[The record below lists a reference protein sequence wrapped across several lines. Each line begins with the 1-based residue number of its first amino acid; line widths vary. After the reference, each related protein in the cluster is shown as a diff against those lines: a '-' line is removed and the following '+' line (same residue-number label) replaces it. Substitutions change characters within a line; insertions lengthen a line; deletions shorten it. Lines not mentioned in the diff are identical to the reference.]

1 MQYRGFDRYGAVA
14 LECNAAVTNA
24 IAVDENTARIMTE
37 CKRIRTIKVC
47 ESFTKL
53 QTKNAVVCNTCK
65 AEFCFSREHNMHVKA
80 LKEETRG
87 AGERSSYSCRYFVLP
102 CCLFD
107 FCGKYQRRQCKKSQY
122 KEYIDFITDVS
133 TVCGFHTEEDCLRIP
148 STKRVCIIGK
158 GRRYSEAEEP
168 MVEERRS
175 DYIRGREAL
184 FTSSGVSMNVNQC
197 GNRGPHN
204 DNGQNIS
211 TPANDWVNGFQPR
224 EKTEAVRNC
233 SALPRDFVDAVV
245 LRVAKALLSLTARD
259 IESSDC
265 VDAWNTGAKRAGAFA
280 DPRGLM
286 LQEFL
291 TTMFVHNW
299 LGNGS
304 SYFLEVVVSYAGEEV
319 GAYGSRDS
327 HQVVSAQRTRCN

>member
-1 MQYRGFDRYGAVA
+1 
-14 LECNAAVTNA
+14 
-24 IAVDENTARIMTE
+24 
-37 CKRIRTIKVC
+37 
-47 ESFTKL
+47 
-53 QTKNAVVCNTCK
+53 
-65 AEFCFSREHNMHVKA
+65 
-80 LKEETRG
+80 
-87 AGERSSYSCRYFVLP
+87 
-102 CCLFD
+102 
-107 FCGKYQRRQCKKSQY
+107 
-122 KEYIDFITDVS
+122 
-133 TVCGFHTEEDCLRIP
+133 
-148 STKRVCIIGK
+148 
-158 GRRYSEAEEP
+158 

-265 VDAWNTGAKRAGAFA
+265 VDAWNTGGKNISNVSLGCLETWVALKPGEK
-280 DPRGLM
+280 
-286 LQEFL
+286 LQEYIPKKSCTFWCMCNLLYASCHIFL
-291 TTMFVHNW
+291 NCFFPLTVLIKINIKYV
-299 LGNGS
+299 L
-304 SYFLEVVVSYAGEEV
+304 
-319 GAYGSRDS
+319 
-327 HQVVSAQRTRCN
+327 